1 MHLLAQRQLWPR
13 LGRQSELGGKEGAN
27 DSPWQFRAG
36 LHLQGTMSDSDGEI
50 DAEKNGGSRD
60 GIIFES

>member
-1 MHLLAQRQLWPR
+1 MANF
-13 LGRQSELGGKEGAN
+13 ELEL
-27 DSPWQFRAG
+27 R
-36 LHLQGTMSDSDGEI
+36 LQGTMSDSDGEI